1 MIKIYKDNLSNK
13 MGNQYHRR
21 QFNSPIILMKKTCHV
36 ISPTNLQILLS
47 YLKMHRVNLSLQI
60 IHLPK
65 SLEVVLVQ
73 SLQSLCFCVFVSVFA
88 QLVSVK
94 EEDKLLLRLII
105 NMMVLLTK
113 NNSFNQDLLMDSQIN
128 PSKQDLLMDCQ
139 ISMVSH
145 KQINSVNLYLHM
157 GKINNLQTN
166 TASLLPKMDKQIT
179 GKFSIEI
186 KCDL

>member
-1 MIKIYKDNLSNK
+1 MAHQFHQKI
-13 MGNQYHRR
+13 
-21 QFNSPIILMKKTCHV
+21 FNSPIILMKKTYHV

-47 YLKMHRVNLSLQI
+47 YLKMHRVILSLQI

-73 SLQSLCFCVFVSVFA
+73 SLQSLCLCVFVSVFA

-94 EEDKLLLRLII
+94 EEDKLLFKLII
-105 NMMVLLTK
+105 NMMVLITN

-139 ISMVSH
+139 ISLINN
-145 KQINSVNLYLHM
+145 KQTHTVNPSLHM

-166 TASLLPKMDKQIT
+166 TASLLPNN
-179 GKFSIEI
+179 KFSIEI
-186 KCDL
+186 K

>member
-1 MIKIYKDNLSNK
+1 MIKISKDNSSYK
-13 MGNQYHRR
+13 MEHQYHRR
-21 QFNSPIILMKKTCHV
+21 QFNSPIILMKKIYHV

-47 YLKMHRVNLSLQI
+47 YLKMHRVILSLQI

-73 SLQSLCFCVFVSVFA
+73 SLQSLCLCVSVSVFA

-94 EEDKLLLRLII
+94 EEDKLLLKLII
-105 NMMVLLTK
+105 NMMVLIIK

-128 PSKQDLLMDCQ
+128 PFKQDLLMDCQ
-139 ISMVSH
+139 ISLVRH
-145 KQINSVNLYLHM
+145 KQTHTVNPSLHM

-166 TASLLPKMDKQIT
+166 MANLLPNNM
-179 GKFSIEI
+179 GKFSIEMI
-186 KCDL
+186 CDL